1 MKVAA
6 CMRASSFAI
15 SFSRSVSMIVS
26 SCASAVPMPLNACIL
41 RERHVTRC
49 SNHSHVWASAVLVPL
64 SACILRERHITR
76 CSNHSH
82 LDAQCRF
89 WPVGQLRRTQQP

>member
-15 SFSRSVSMIVS
+15 SFSRSVSEIVS

-41 RERHVTRC
+41 RERHSTRC
-49 SNHSHVWASAVLVPL
+49 STHAHFGRPVQAPGS
-64 SACILRERHITR
+64 RH
-76 CSNHSH
+76 
-82 LDAQCRF
+82 LQ
-89 WPVGQLRRTQQP
+89 PTQKL